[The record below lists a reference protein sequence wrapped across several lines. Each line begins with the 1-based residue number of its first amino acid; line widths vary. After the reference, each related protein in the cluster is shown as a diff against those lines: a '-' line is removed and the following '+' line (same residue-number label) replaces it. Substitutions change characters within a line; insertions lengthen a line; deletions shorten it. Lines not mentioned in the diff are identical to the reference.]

1 MAKKLERQIEELL
14 QPTVEG
20 LGYELAD
27 VEYGV
32 EDGLNVLTLFIY
44 RPEGI
49 SLDDCETVSRAV
61 DPILDEADPIEEAYY
76 LSVSSLGLDR
86 PLKKPRDFER
96 KLGTEI
102 TVGLYAPLNK
112 KKQYQGVLKAYDAE
126 TQSLTLTLPDG
137 TDMVF
142 SMKSVGSVKPTLKF

>member
-1 MAKKLERQIEELL
+1 MAKKLEQRIEELL
-14 QPTVEG
+14 EPTVEQM
-20 LGYELAD
+20 GYELAD
-27 VEYGV
+27 VEYGL

-49 SLDDCETVSRAV
+49 SLDDCEAVSRAV
-61 DPILDEADPIEEAYY
+61 DPLLDEADPIAEAYY

-112 KKQYQGVLKAYDAE
+112 KKQYQGVLKAYDKE
-126 TQSLTLTLPDG
+126 SLTLTLEDG
-137 TDMVF
+137 TDLVF
-142 SMKSVGSVKPTLKF
+142 STKSVASAKPTLKF

>member
-1 MAKKLERQIEELL
+1 MAKKLERKIEELL
-14 QPTVEG
+14 QPTVEQ

-102 TVGLYAPLNK
+102 TVGLYAPINK
-112 KKQYQGVLKAYDAE
+112 KSQIGRAHV
-126 TQSLTLTLPDG
+126 
-137 TDMVF
+137 
-142 SMKSVGSVKPTLKF
+142 